1 MRLLLTRRSILDCCS
16 FGYSKDRRRTH
27 WSLEMK
33 TESYYTVSSWIHLMH
48 SIIMDIPNAQYHHG
62 YTYCTVSSWIHILHS
77 IVMDTH
83 TAQHRHGYTSVLHSI
98 VMDMNTAVPLSLGET
113 FSLTI
118 LVELQVMAPLSGEG
132 LVLAQCSL
140 LVRR

>member
-1 MRLLLTRRSILDCCS
+1 M
-16 FGYSKDRRRTH
+16 
-27 WSLEMK
+27 
-33 TESYYTVSSWIHLMH
+33 
-48 SIIMDIPNAQYHHG
+48 
-62 YTYCTVSSWIHILHS
+62 HS

-83 TAQHRHGYTSVLHSI
+83 SAELI
-98 VMDMNTAVPLSLGET
+98 MDMNTAVPFSLGEI

-118 LVELQVMAPLSGEG
+118 LVELQVMAPLSEEG